1 MNDTPR
7 VNEAILKSNGQWSY
21 ALVHVARQLER
32 ELDDM
37 TSFRDSETRWAAQYK
52 QERDEAIQ
60 ERDEARECLR
70 EAMQAMI
77 GTLANG
83 NKWPE
88 RWRKAA
94 GMEEQQ

>member
-1 MNDTPR
+1 MSKCYCETVYDGYCGYCFDE
-7 VNEAILKSNGQWSY
+7 V
-21 ALVHVARQLER
+21 ER
-32 ELDDM
+32 
-37 TSFRDSETRWAAQYK
+37 
-52 QERDEAIQ
+52 

-94 GMEEQQ
+94 GMEEQ